1 MSTTQ
6 PFSSQH
12 NLAVPLGKSSMPR
25 TNETSVDWDALLE
38 ATRKLFPGELEV
50 TAEFDPEHPEHN
62 FTVVHV
68 SAPGEI
74 DSIVDREL
82 QWVAVLNQLAPGVP
96 GIRLSIEPRP

>member
-6 PFSSQH
+6 PYPSQH
-12 NLAVPLGKSSMPR
+12 NLAVPPGKLSLPR
-25 TNETSVDWDALLE
+25 TNEASLDWEALLE

-50 TAEFDPEHPEHN
+50 TTEFDPEHPEQN

-68 SAPGEI
+68 SAEGEI

-82 QWVAVLNQLAPGVP
+82 QWVALLNQLAPGMP
-96 GIRLSIEPRP
+96 GIRLSIDPRP